1 MGETRIEV
9 PADEY
14 GWQLY
19 HRKVGA
25 DDAARELSLH
35 LAALLEPVVDALP
48 ECSVYW
54 RRAQAA
60 RIQNEMHEH
69 MGRFR
74 HLGAEDPEPRMV
86 LSRTIRRHLRVDL
99 SD

>member
-1 MGETRIEV
+1 MHETRIEV

-25 DDAARELSLH
+25 DVAARELSRQ
-35 LAALLEPVVDALP
+35 LAALLEPVVEALS
-48 ECSVYW
+48 ESSVSW

-60 RIQNEMHEH
+60 RLRREMQEH
-69 MGRFR
+69 MERYR
-74 HLGAEDPEPRMV
+74 HLGAGDAEPNRV
-86 LSRTIRRHLRVDL
+86 LASTIRRHLRVDL

>member
-1 MGETRIEV
+1 MRETRIEV

-25 DDAARELSLH
+25 DVAARELSLH
-35 LAALLEPVVDALP
+35 LTALLEPVVEALP

-60 RIQNEMHEH
+60 RIRSEMHEH
-69 MGRFR
+69 MERFR
-74 HLGAEDPEPRMV
+74 HLGAGDPEPYLV

>member
-1 MGETRIEV
+1 MRETRIEV

-14 GWQLY
+14 GWELY

-25 DDAARELSLH
+25 DVAARELSVRLK
-35 LAALLEPVVDALP
+35 ALLEPVVEALP
-48 ECSVYW
+48 ESSVYW

-60 RIQNEMHEH
+60 RIRREMHEH
-69 MGRFR
+69 MERFR
-74 HLGAEDPEPRMV
+74 HLGAGDPEPHLV

>member
-1 MGETRIEV
+1 MHETRIEV

-14 GWQLY
+14 GWQPY

-25 DDAARELSLH
+25 DVAARELSRQ
-35 LAALLEPVVDALP
+35 LAALLEPVVEALS
-48 ECSVYW
+48 ESSVSW

-60 RIQNEMHEH
+60 RIRREMQEH
-69 MGRFR
+69 MERYR
-74 HLGAEDPEPRMV
+74 HLGAGDVEPNRV
-86 LSRTIRRHLRVDL
+86 LASTIRRHLRVDL

>member
-1 MGETRIEV
+1 MHETRIEV

-25 DDAARELSLH
+25 DVAARELSRQ
-35 LAALLEPVVDALP
+35 LAALLEPVVEALS
-48 ECSVYW
+48 ESSVSW

-60 RIQNEMHEH
+60 RIRLEMQEH
-69 MGRFR
+69 MERYR
-74 HLGAEDPEPRMV
+74 HLGAGDAEPNRV
-86 LSRTIRRHLRVDL
+86 LASTIRRHLRVDL